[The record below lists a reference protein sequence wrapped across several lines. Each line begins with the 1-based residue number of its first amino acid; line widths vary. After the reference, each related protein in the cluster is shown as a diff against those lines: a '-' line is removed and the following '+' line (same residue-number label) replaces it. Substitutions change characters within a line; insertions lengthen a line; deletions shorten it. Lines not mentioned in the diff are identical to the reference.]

1 MENETNLR
9 NLLIAFAAI
18 IGVMVIWQTFI
29 WGPQNK
35 ETAKAREAEMAQ
47 KAKVENV
54 VEPSDDG
61 DVNVND
67 PVTPGVTDVRVP
79 FDGPAMDG
87 TILLRGARV
96 DQLKLKDYYETL
108 EDKEAKN
115 AFGEV
120 EIFYPQATGHGYYGL
135 WGWQFAAV
143 GADDL
148 SNTATRQ
155 RITTANS
162 YWTLVSG
169 DKLTPETPITLAY
182 SGSNVTISR
191 EVSIDENFMF
201 TFTDTV
207 TNTSDKEVAVQPYGV
222 LRQFGHPEEEV
233 SKGRKNNAMILHQ
246 GVVGVTGGELYMQS
260 YKKMEKEKAAFTK
273 SSDKGG
279 WIGLTD
285 KYWLGAIIPQ
295 QDKSFSLK
303 YDTHAAGTKQEFRA
317 TIESEAVLLAPG
329 ASTTSVNRVFGG
341 AKESDVLRGYQN
353 DLNIPRFVDAIDWGK
368 MFFWLTKPFFF
379 VLSFI
384 NGYVGNFGVSIL
396 ILTVIVKGLFFP
408 IQNKAYQSMA
418 KMREMAEPM
427 KKIRETVSDKA
438 EQQKQIAKL
447 YQEHKINPVAGCL
460 PIFFQMP
467 VFYGLYKTLYVTIE
481 MRHEPF
487 FGWIHDLSAPDP
499 TAIGNLFGLLP
510 ISIES
515 LQSVPFIGPTVLTIG
530 VLPILYG
537 VTMWALQ
544 SLNPPPTDETQ
555 KMIFGFLPIIFTFVF
570 AGFAAGLVIYWC
582 WSNFLSILQQYA
594 IMRRNGVKTQLD
606 KFIESKLGKKG
617 KAES

>member
-47 KAKVENV
+47 KAKIENV
-54 VEPSDDG
+54 VETSDD
-61 DVNVND
+61 DAVNVND
-67 PVTPGVTDVRVP
+67 PVKPGVTDVRVP

-87 TILLRGARV
+87 SILLRGARV

-108 EDKEAKN
+108 EDKEAQN
-115 AFGEV
+115 ASGEV

-222 LRQFGHPEEEV
+222 LRQFGHPEEEI

-246 GVVGVTGGELYMQS
+246 GVVGATGGELHMQS

-341 AKESDVLRGYQN
+341 AKESDVLRGYQD

-515 LQSVPFIGPTVLTIG
+515 LQSVPFIGPAVLTIG

-606 KFIESKLGKKG
+606 TFIESKLGKKG